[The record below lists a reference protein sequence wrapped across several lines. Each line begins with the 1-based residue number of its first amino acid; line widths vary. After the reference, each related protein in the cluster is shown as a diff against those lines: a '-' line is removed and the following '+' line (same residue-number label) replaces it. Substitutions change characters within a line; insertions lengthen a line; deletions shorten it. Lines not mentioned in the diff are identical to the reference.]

1 MKLTEYIV
9 VAMPFEYS
17 DVTTTIPMTGIDEE
31 DALKQF
37 RKMYPQYRVK
47 EIKEQ

>member
-17 DVTTTIPMTGIDEE
+17 DATSEVPETGLDEE

-37 RKMYPQYRVK
+37 RAKYPLWRVK
-47 EIKEQ
+47 EIKER